1 MSLLKLVL
9 LVIATEPT
17 VTKSSEIKPLP
28 TSTYSSDEIYLEW
41 TSLTDI
47 NTHIFNKT
55 VSTDPKNY
63 NMIQIENISPKHS
76 NEEFNYNVYSGRIN
90 NLEPGISYQVRIRT
104 DIFKNQPPEKGEW
117 SQTLLITTL
126 TLSQSRKIWNMLKK
140 SNIPYYTLG
149 AVTAVGVT
157 SVAMPL
163 MGFTAGG
170 VVAGSLAASIQAIIG
185 PAGIGL
191 VVFGVFQSV
200 GAAGFGTATQAYI
213 AAAGAGITSLLF
225 GNTAISDHHEMIK
238 AWFMDKMH
246 LHDHNMVYYELFIE
260 NGFDS
265 IDLIKE
271 MNKDDLNDIGI
282 TKRGHIKQILKQIT
296 GLNDYVDEFC
306 NTYPKNTCCDL

>member
-17 VTKSSEIKPLP
+17 VTKSSEIKLLP
-28 TSTYSSDEIYLEW
+28 ASTYSPHEIYLEW

-47 NTHIFNKT
+47 NSYYLQYKT
-55 VSTDPKNY
+55 VSTHPKNY
-63 NMIQIENISPKHS
+63 KKISIEHISPKHP
-76 NEEFNYNVYSGRIN
+76 NELNVYSARIT

-104 DIFKNQPPEKGEW
+104 DIFKNGSPENGEW
-117 SQTLLITTL
+117 SQTLTITTL

-140 SNIPYYTLG
+140 SNIPYYTFITLG

-157 SVAMPL
+157 SVAIRL

-170 VVAGSLAASIQAIIG
+170 VAPGSLAACIQAIIG

-191 VVFGVFQSV
+191 VVFGVFQSI

-225 GNTAISDHHEMIK
+225 GNTAISDCHEMIK
-238 AWFMDKMH
+238 TWFMDKMH
-246 LHDHNMVYYELFIE
+246 LHEYNMVYYELFIE

-282 TKRGHIKQILKQIT
+282 TKRGAH
-296 GLNDYVDEFC
+296 
-306 NTYPKNTCCDL
+306 